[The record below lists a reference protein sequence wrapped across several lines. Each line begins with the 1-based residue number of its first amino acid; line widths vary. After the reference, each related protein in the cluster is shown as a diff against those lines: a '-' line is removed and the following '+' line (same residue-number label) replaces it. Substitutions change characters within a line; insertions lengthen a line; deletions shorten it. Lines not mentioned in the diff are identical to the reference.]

1 MHADCESILHTGR
14 SCASGCGR
22 VRSTGCVWRTVRTCD
37 GKKHHAA
44 DWRASGFDRR
54 RWAGKFEDSGSGC
67 NGRRE
72 ELAFEP
78 MDQGKHIHL
87 IGICGTAMASL
98 AGMLKQRGFR
108 VTGSDAAAYPP
119 MSDFLAELGILVAQ
133 PFDARNL
140 EPRPDLVVV
149 GNAISRGNPEL
160 EQLLDQRIPFC
171 SLPQLLHDEFLR
183 GREVLVVAGTHGK
196 TTTTSMLAWIFHTAG
211 MQPSFLIGG
220 IAENFGSSF
229 HLGQGKHFILEG
241 DEYDTAFF
249 DKGPKFLHY
258 FPDSVLLTSVEFDH
272 ADIYK
277 DLDAVETAFKR
288 LVNLIPR
295 RGRIVAFDGAVGA
308 VSESASLD
316 RCLNKSFSPVERY
329 GAGPLSGW
337 RITDLRFE
345 AGRTAWSV
353 LRDGRAWADLEFPL
367 AGEYNVWN
375 ATAAAAMAAA
385 YGISKDEIAAALKTF
400 KSVKRRLEVKAQ
412 VNGITIIDDFAH
424 HPTAIAGTLKALRS
438 RYSGARLWAI
448 LEPRS
453 NTLRRRILQ
462 SDLARSLAQADEVIV
477 AGVFRSEAVPENER
491 LELPALAAEIEQNGR
506 RARLLADADAIVE
519 TIAPEMRN
527 GDVVAILSNGGFGG
541 IYEKLPARLRDLRGK
556 R

>member
-1 MHADCESILHTGR
+1 MTSE
-14 SCASGCGR
+14 
-22 VRSTGCVWRTVRTCD
+22 
-37 GKKHHAA
+37 
-44 DWRASGFDRR
+44 
-54 RWAGKFEDSGSGC
+54 
-67 NGRRE
+67 N
-72 ELAFEP
+72 
-78 MDQGKHIHL
+78 KHIHL

-119 MSDFLAELGILVAQ
+119 MSEFLSELGIPVAQ

-140 EPRPDLVVV
+140 EPHPDLIVV

-160 EQLLDQRIPFC
+160 EHVLDQRIPFC
-171 SLPQLLHDEFLR
+171 SLPQLLHEEFLR
-183 GREVLVVAGTHGK
+183 GKEVLVVAGTHGK
-196 TTTTSMLAWIFHTAG
+196 TTTTSMMAWIFHTAG

-229 HLGQGKHFILEG
+229 HVGQGKHFILEG

-258 FPDSVLLTSVEFDH
+258 FPDAVILTSVEFDH

-288 LVNLIPR
+288 LVNLVPR
-295 RGRIVAFDGAVGA
+295 RGRIIAFDGMAGDA
-308 VSESASLD
+308 AEIASLE
-316 RCLNKSFSPVERY
+316 RCLSKAFCPVEHY
-329 GAGPLSGW
+329 GASPRADWQIANLK
-337 RITDLRFE
+337 FE
-345 AGRTAWSV
+345 AERTTWSV
-353 LRDGRAWADLEFPL
+353 LHSGRPWMDLEFPL

-375 ATAAAAMAAA
+375 ATAAAAMATA
-385 YGISKDEIAAALKTF
+385 YGISKEEIAAALKTF

-424 HPTAIAGTLKALRS
+424 HPTAIAGTLKALRA
-438 RYSGARLWAI
+438 RYPGARLWAI

-453 NTLRRRILQ
+453 NTLRRRVLQ
-462 SDLARSLAQADEVIV
+462 ADLARSLALADEVVV
-477 AGVFRSEAVPENER
+477 AAIFRSEAVPANER
-491 LELPALAAEIEQNGR
+491 LELPELATQIQKHGR
-506 RARLLADADAIVE
+506 RARLLADADEIVK
-519 TIAPEMRN
+519 TTAVEMRS

-541 IYEKLPARLRDLRGK
+541 IYEKLPARLRLLAAEADGVNAANAAGK

>member
-1 MHADCESILHTGR
+1 MNE
-14 SCASGCGR
+14 
-22 VRSTGCVWRTVRTCD
+22 
-37 GKKHHAA
+37 
-44 DWRASGFDRR
+44 
-54 RWAGKFEDSGSGC
+54 
-67 NGRRE
+67 N
-72 ELAFEP
+72 
-78 MDQGKHIHL
+78 KHIHL

-98 AGMLKQRGFR
+98 AGMLRERGFR

-119 MSDFLAELGILVAQ
+119 MSEFLAGLGIPVAQ
-133 PFDARNL
+133 PFDVRNL
-140 EPRPDLVVV
+140 LPSPDLVVV
-149 GNAISRGNPEL
+149 GNAISRGNVEL
-160 EQLLDQRIPFC
+160 EYVLDQRIPFC
-171 SLPQLLHDEFLR
+171 SLPQLLHEEFLR
-183 GREVLVVAGTHGK
+183 GKEVLVVAGTHGK

-258 FPDSVLLTSVEFDH
+258 FPAAVILTSVEFDH

-277 DLDAVETAFKR
+277 DLEAVETAFKR

-295 RGRIVAFDGAVGA
+295 SGRIIAFDGMSGESA
-308 VSESASLD
+308 ESASLE
-316 RCLNKSFSPVERY
+316 RCLSKAFSPVERY
-329 GAGPLSGW
+329 GIGARADW
-337 RITDLRFE
+337 RITDLKPE
-345 AGRTAWSV
+345 AGRTSWSV
-353 LRDGRAWADLEFPL
+353 HHGRSLTNFEFPL

-375 ATAAAAMAAA
+375 ATAAAAMAAD
-385 YGISKDEIAAALKTF
+385 YGISKEEIAAALKTF
-400 KSVKRRLEVKAQ
+400 KSVRRRLEVKAQ

-438 RYSGARLWAI
+438 RYAGARLWAI

-453 NTLRRRILQ
+453 NTLRRRVLQ
-462 SDLARSLAQADEVIV
+462 ADLARSLALADEVIV

-491 LELPALAAEIEQNGR
+491 LELPELAADIQSHGR
-506 RARLLADADAIVE
+506 RARLAADADAIVDM
-519 TIAPEMRN
+519 IAPEMRS

-541 IYEKLPARLRDLRGK
+541 IYEKLPARLRALADEAENVKTANAAGK
-556 R
+556 Q